1 MRYRSEHTVTAKERV
16 IVDFDIEMR
25 PLGWYG
31 GDFVHAEPTAIGYL
45 YLTGDKKGEREALCL
60 TKAKGSMERMLS
72 AFRAIYDEADMLTG
86 HYIRGFDLPRLQAA
100 YIEFDLPLLGPI
112 LTHDTKL
119 DLIRFSGMS
128 KSQMN
133 IGSLFATEAPKV
145 NMTMADWRDANRL
158 TATGIDKTIGRVLG
172 DVDQHMQMRR
182 AMLDAGILGPPKMW
196 YPDTT
201 GSYSYHA

>member
-1 MRYRSEHTVTAKERV
+1 MQYRSEQTVTAKERV

-45 YLTGDKKGEREALCL
+45 YLNGPKAGEREALCL
-60 TKAKGSMERMLS
+60 TKRKGSMEAMLS
-72 AFRAIYDEADMLTG
+72 AFRAIYDDADMLTG

-100 YIEFDLPLLGPI
+100 YIEFELPLLGPI

-158 TATGIDKTIGRVLG
+158 TPTGIDKTIGRVLG

>member
-1 MRYRSEHTVTAKERV
+1 MQYRSEHIVVGHERI

-31 GDFVHAEPTAIGYL
+31 GDFVHTEPTAIGYL
-45 YLTGDKKGEREALCL
+45 YLNGPKAGQRDALVL
-60 TKAKGSMERMLS
+60 TKAKGSMESMLRKFRMV
-72 AFRAIYDEADMLTG
+72 YDEADMLTG

-100 YIEFDLPLLGPI
+100 YIEFEEELLGPK

-133 IGSLFATEAPKV
+133 IGSLFHTEAPKV
-145 NMTMADWRDANRL
+145 NMTMGDWRDANRL
-158 TATGIDKTIGRVLG
+158 TPTGIDKTIGRVLG
-172 DVDQHMQMRR
+172 DVEQHSEMRR

-196 YPDTT
+196 YPDTA

>member
-1 MRYRSEHTVTAKERV
+1 MQYRSEQTIIAKERV

-45 YLTGDKKGEREALCL
+45 YLNGPRKGEREALCL
-60 TKAKGSMERMLS
+60 TKRKGSMEAMLS
-72 AFRAIYDEADMLTG
+72 AFRDIYDDADMLTG

-100 YIEFDLPLLGPI
+100 YIEFELPLLGPI

-172 DVDQHMQMRR
+172 DVDQHRQMRR

-196 YPDTT
+196 YPDTV